1 MDSRTVERNPIQVS
15 GYFDILTNEYALT
28 VCSGSLVMTLEFLKE
43 EDVRELLSCVSC
55 MLPPEDKPANDER
68 QTDLDHPGS

>member
-1 MDSRTVERNPIQVS
+1 MDSRSVEHSRIQTS

-28 VCSGSLVMTLEFLKE
+28 ICSGGLVMTLEFLKE
-43 EDVRELLSCVSC
+43 EDIRELLSCVSC

>member
-1 MDSRTVERNPIQVS
+1 MDSRSVGRSPIQVS
-15 GYFDILTNEYALT
+15 GYFDILTDEYALT

-43 EDVRELLSCVSC
+43 EDIRELLSCLSC
-55 MLPPEDKPANDER
+55 MLVDDEKTTDEQR

>member
-1 MDSRTVERNPIQVS
+1 MDSRSVERSPIQTS

-28 VCSGSLVMTLEFLKE
+28 VCSGSLVMTLEFLTE
-43 EDVRELLSCVSC
+43 EDIRELLSCLSC
-55 MLPPEDKPANDER
+55 MLPVGDELTNDER

>member
-1 MDSRTVERNPIQVS
+1 MDSRSVERSPIQTS

-28 VCSGSLVMTLEFLKE
+28 ICSGSLVMTLEFLKE
-43 EDVRELLSCVSC
+43 EDIRELLSCLSC
-55 MLPPEDKPANDER
+55 MLPTEDEPTNDER

>member
-1 MDSRTVERNPIQVS
+1 MDSRSVERSTIQTS

-28 VCSGSLVMTLEFLKE
+28 ICSGSLVMTLEFLKE
-43 EDVRELLSCVSC
+43 EDIRELLSCLSC
-55 MLPPEDKPANDER
+55 MLPTEDEPTNDER